1 MFRFLLLF
9 ALPDEAVKL
18 QDPRGTL
25 RTESATESFGLSFA
39 PYPMQNERYASQYR
53 CSTMFSTD
61 FALLNLS
68 HKSGPEKTTKKHTIH
83 TLHLFTHENNSICM
97 HDIMNRHGH
106 NNVRN

>member
-1 MFRFLLLF
+1 MFRFLLSF

-39 PYPMQNERYASQYR
+39 PYPMQNERYARQYR
-53 CSTMFSTD
+53 CSTMFSPD
-61 FALLNLS
+61 FALLNLLNS

-83 TLHLFTHENNSICM
+83 TLHLCLHMKIILSECTIS
-97 HDIMNRHGH
+97 
-106 NNVRN
+106 